1 MATSPDNASRRGGGY
16 AELHAISNFSFLCG
30 ASHPE
35 ELVRTAHALGY
46 RAIAITDECSVA
58 GVVKAHLA
66 ARDLDIKLI
75 VGSEFR
81 IFSDS
86 GSGGSGDIHLVLLA
100 PDRRAYGQLSQLITL
115 ARRRAPKGDYALSL
129 EDLRNSVDGCLAL
142 WVPGRGS
149 FSNKLLMGNQVKE
162 LLPNLW
168 IAP

>member
-1 MATSPDNASRRGGGY
+1 MATSPEQDATRAF
-16 AELHAISNFSFLCG
+16 AELHTISNFSFLRG

-81 IFSDS
+81 IP
-86 GSGGSGDIHLVLLA
+86 GETGDIHLVLLGTR
-100 PDRRAYGQLSQLITL
+100 PTRLRSTSRKLVTL
-115 ARRRAPKGDYALSL
+115 ARRRAPKGDYSL
-129 EDLRNSVDGCLAL
+129 DLKDLRHGLDGCLAL
-142 WVPGRGS
+142 WDSRSEFVRRPAFNRPQ
-149 FSNKLLMGNQVKE
+149 NQRY
-162 LLPNLW
+162 
-168 IAP
+168 AA